1 MSPSAF
7 FDEPTTDID
16 CGNADQNQH
25 DTMDAARRYV
35 AQGARFVTGED
46 LTAVAGPSNSVHRSW
61 QTDLVENAEVVTV
74 ADAKSQTEGTSSA
87 SMTTSSTATQGQ
99 LIGHKD
105 DAQWNNLSTRVS
117 HE

>member
-25 DTMDAARRYV
+25 DTTDAARRYV
-35 AQGARFVTGED
+35 AQGAKFVTGED
-46 LTAVAGPSNSVHRSW
+46 LEALAGRSV
-61 QTDLVENAEVVTV
+61 TLPVILANPEA
-74 ADAKSQTEGTSSA
+74 ASSA
-87 SMTTSSTATQGQ
+87 SMATSATASRGQ

-105 DAQWNNLSTRVS
+105 TVQWNNLSQRVS
-117 HE
+117 QE

>member
-25 DTMDAARRYV
+25 DDTTHAHAARRFA
-35 AQGARFVTGED
+35 AQDANFVTEKG
-46 LTAVAGPSNSVHRSW
+46 LVGPSVVVI
-61 QTDLVENAEVVTV
+61 LPGEAEDTSLTSM
-74 ADAKSQTEGTSSA
+74 ATSSNA
-87 SMTTSSTATQGQ
+87 PRGQ

-105 DAQWNNLSTRVS
+105 TVQWNNLSQRVS

>member
-16 CGNADQNQH
+16 CGNADQNQYD
-25 DTMDAARRYV
+25 DTTHAARRFA
-35 AQGARFVTGED
+35 AQDAEFVTDKG
-46 LTAVAGPSNSVHRSW
+46 LAGPSVVVI
-61 QTDLVENAEVVTV
+61 LPPGEAEGASSTSM
-74 ADAKSQTEGTSSA
+74 ATSSNA
-87 SMTTSSTATQGQ
+87 PRSQ

-105 DAQWNNLSTRVS
+105 TVQWNNLSQRVS